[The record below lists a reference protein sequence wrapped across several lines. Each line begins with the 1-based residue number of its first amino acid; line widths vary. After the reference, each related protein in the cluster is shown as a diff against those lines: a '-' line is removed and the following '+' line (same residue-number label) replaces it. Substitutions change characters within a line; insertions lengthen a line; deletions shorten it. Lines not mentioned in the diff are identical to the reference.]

1 MKQILYDLGL
11 VIIILCLGHIYF
23 DDYNVQKVMFD
34 RDIVSFEDRIENDEE
49 VSSYGIYQDK
59 EDNKISLFLL
69 KVSQTCV
76 RIIEYIVYIF
86 SQIVS
91 MLFNIM
97 VY

>member
-23 DDYNVQKVMFD
+23 DDYNIQKVMFN
-34 RDIVSFEDRIENDEE
+34 RDLVSFEESIDNDEE
-49 VSSYGIYQDK
+49 VSSYGIYYDI

-69 KVSQTCV
+69 KVSETCV
-76 RIIEYIVYIF
+76 SVIEYIVYIF

>member
-1 MKQILYDLGL
+1 MINPAISRNIFPPVAGKMK
-11 VIIILCLGHIYF
+11 
-23 DDYNVQKVMFD
+23 
-34 RDIVSFEDRIENDEE
+34 FEYRIENDEE